1 MKVKELT
8 DWLDGRYPA
17 DMAEHWD
24 NVGLLVGDD
33 EAEVH
38 HVLLALD
45 LTEKTLDEA
54 ISAGADMII
63 THHPM
68 IFEGQKKINNHGEI
82 ERVITKGTHD
92 PIVSEEDFDKVMD
105 TNLKGTFHTIRA
117 ALRQMIRQRS
127 GRIIN
132 MASVVG
138 VSGNAGQANYA
149 ASKAGVIGLTKTAAR
164 EVASRGITVN
174 AIAPGFI
181 ETEMTDVLPEDVKEN
196 LLASIPL
203 KRMGQTKDIAET
215 VAFLASDKAAY
226 ITGQTISVDGGM
238 GM

>member
-68 IFEGQKKINNHGEI
+68 IFEGQKKINNHSFTGRRI
-82 ERVITKGTHD
+82 
-92 PIVSEEDFDKVMD
+92 
-105 TNLKGTFHTIRA
+105 LKLIRN
-117 ALRQMIRQRS
+117 
-127 GRIIN
+127 RI
-132 MASVVG
+132 
-138 VSGNAGQANYA
+138 Q
-149 ASKAGVIGLTKTAAR
+149 
-164 EVASRGITVN
+164 
-174 AIAPGFI
+174 
-181 ETEMTDVLPEDVKEN
+181 
-196 LLASIPL
+196 
-203 KRMGQTKDIAET
+203 
-215 VAFLASDKAAY
+215 
-226 ITGQTISVDGGM
+226 
-238 GM
+238 

>member
-68 IFEGQKKINNHGEI
+68 IFEGQKKINNHSFTGRRI
-82 ERVITKGTHD
+82 LKQDSVLCDAYQLRRAWYGRTQCRL
-92 PIVSEEDFDKVMD
+92 SE
-105 TNLKGTFHTIRA
+105 TYR
-117 ALRQMIRQRS
+117 
-127 GRIIN
+127 
-132 MASVVG
+132 
-138 VSGNAGQANYA
+138 
-149 ASKAGVIGLTKTAAR
+149 
-164 EVASRGITVN
+164 
-174 AIAPGFI
+174 
-181 ETEMTDVLPEDVKEN
+181 
-196 LLASIPL
+196 
-203 KRMGQTKDIAET
+203 
-215 VAFLASDKAAY
+215 
-226 ITGQTISVDGGM
+226 
-238 GM
+238 

>member
-68 IFEGQKKINNHGEI
+68 IFEGQKNRAQN
-82 ERVITKGTHD
+82 
-92 PIVSEEDFDKVMD
+92 SETDQKQDSVLCD
-105 TNLKGTFHTIRA
+105 AYQLRRA
-117 ALRQMIRQRS
+117 WY
-127 GRIIN
+127 GRTQCRL
-132 MASVVG
+132 S
-138 VSGNAGQANYA
+138 
-149 ASKAGVIGLTKTAAR
+149 
-164 EVASRGITVN
+164 
-174 AIAPGFI
+174 
-181 ETEMTDVLPEDVKEN
+181 ETY
-196 LLASIPL
+196 
-203 KRMGQTKDIAET
+203 R
-215 VAFLASDKAAY
+215 
-226 ITGQTISVDGGM
+226 
-238 GM
+238 